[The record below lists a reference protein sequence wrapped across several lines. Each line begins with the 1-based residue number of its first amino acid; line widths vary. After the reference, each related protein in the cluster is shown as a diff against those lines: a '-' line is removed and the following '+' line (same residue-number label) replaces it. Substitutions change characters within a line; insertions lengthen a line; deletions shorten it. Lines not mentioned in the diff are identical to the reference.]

1 MVHYHI
7 QYLNLLFFFRFYYV
21 LSIIAR
27 YILTCRV
34 SPPSPPFVQTDIFTL
49 SVPPQPTA
57 ALLADLRAKAVGAG
71 IASDAAAAAEM
82 SYEEILKRLGEVRQ
96 RPNGVK

>member
-1 MVHYHI
+1 MVARKL
-7 QYLNLLFFFRFYYV
+7 LNLARF
-21 LSIIAR
+21 
-27 YILTCRV
+27 
-34 SPPSPPFVQTDIFTL
+34 SPCVQTDIFTL

-82 SYEEILKRLGEVRQ
+82 TNDEILKRLGEVRQ
-96 RPNGVK
+96 RSVNVYF

>member
-7 QYLNLLFFFRFYYV
+7 QYLNLLFLLPFRFYYV

-34 SPPSPPFVQTDIFTL
+34 SPLSPPFVQTDIFTL

-82 SYEEILKRLGEVRQ
+82 SYEEILKRLGEVRL
-96 RPNGVK
+96 RLL

>member
-1 MVHYHI
+1 
-7 QYLNLLFFFRFYYV
+7 LARF
-21 LSIIAR
+21 
-27 YILTCRV
+27 
-34 SPPSPPFVQTDIFTL
+34 SPCVQTDIFTL

-96 RPNGVK
+96 RSVNVYF